1 MINKRVYT
9 YAFAVLGTSVAGYVG
24 YRYYRQRKDVF
35 AARRFQRPH
44 SIAWRPDTRS
54 AATSKLKSK
63 RFDLLIIG
71 GGATGAGCALDAATR
86 GLDVALVEYG
96 DFSSET
102 SSKSTK
108 LLHGGVRYL
117 DKALKTLS
125 LTQFKFVA
133 ESLRERM
140 HILNISPYLAQ
151 KLPIM
156 LPVYNY
162 ISIPYFYAG
171 LLLYDF
177 IAGKMSL
184 GRSFI
189 MGRTQTLKEFPSLQ
203 KEGLK
208 GSIVYY
214 DAQQNDAR
222 NNLMIALTSAYYGA
236 TVLNYVEVVDL
247 IKENG
252 QVVGARCVDRAT
264 GEAFD
269 VRAKGV
275 INATGAF
282 TDNIRSKNGN
292 TDKIMVQ
299 SSGTHIVLPR
309 RVTPRRMGMID
320 PDTTDGRVLFFI
332 PWRGK
337 AVVGTT
343 DNSCELK
350 REIKPTDADID
361 FILRNAKNY
370 ISNPALL
377 TRKSILSAWCGIR
390 PLVKDVGSENTEAI
404 MRSHMVRVDNH
415 KLLSVSG
422 GKWTTYRKMAEDTIN
437 KAIEVFDLRPK
448 RGCVSKYVKILG
460 GNGYTKSTVRRIMR
474 ELDVSPRLGKH
485 LNDTYGLRAL
495 KLKEYSRDG
504 RFSYLSNKYLFLKEE
519 VEYAVDNEMAIKGHD
534 ILARRMGLGFID
546 VREAGRCVDAV
557 CRIMREK
564 LGWTKEQ
571 EKSERRETYEYLKTL
586 GLGLL

>member
-1 MINKRVYT
+1 MINKRVCT
-9 YAFAVLGTSVAGYVG
+9 YAFAVLGTGIVGYVG
-24 YRYYRQRKDVF
+24 HRYYRHRKDTF

-44 SIAWRPDTRS
+44 SVAWKPDTRS
-54 AATSKLKSK
+54 TVISKLKSR

-86 GLDVALVEYG
+86 GLDIALVEYG

-117 DKALKTLS
+117 EKAVKTFSLSQLKLVS
-125 LTQFKFVA
+125 
-133 ESLRERM
+133 ESLHERM
-140 HILNISPYLAQ
+140 HILNISPYLTLR
-151 KLPIM
+151 LPIM

-162 ISIPYFYAG
+162 LTIPYFYAG
-171 LLLYDF
+171 MLLYDL
-177 IAGKMSL
+177 IAGKESL

-189 MGRTQTLKEFPSLQ
+189 MGRTQTLKTFPRLQ

-222 NNLMIALTSAYYGA
+222 NNLMIAITSAYYGA
-236 TVLNYVEVVDL
+236 AVLNYVEVIDL

-252 QVVGARCVDRAT
+252 QILGARCVDRAT

-269 VRAKGV
+269 VQAKGV

-282 TDNIRSKNGN
+282 TDTIRSKNGN
-292 TDKIMVQ
+292 KDKVMVQ

-309 RVTPRRMGMID
+309 RFVPRGMGMID
-320 PDTTDGRVLFFI
+320 PGTTDGRVLFFI

-337 AVVGTT
+337 AVIGTT

-350 REIKPTDADID
+350 RGIKPADADID
-361 FILRNAKNY
+361 FILCNAKNY
-370 ISNPALL
+370 ISNSALL
-377 TRKSILSAWCGIR
+377 TRESILSAWCGIR
-390 PLVKDVGSENTEAI
+390 PLVKDMSSENTQAI
-404 MRSHMVRVDNH
+404 LRSHMIRVDSN

-437 KAIEVFDLRPK
+437 KAIEVFDLKPK
-448 RGCVSKYVKILG
+448 RGCISKYVKILG
-460 GNGYTKSTVRRIMR
+460 GNGYTKNTVKRIMR

-495 KLKEYSRDG
+495 KLKDYSNDG
-504 RFSYLSNKYLFLKEE
+504 RFSYLSDKYFFLKEE

-546 VREAGRCVDAV
+546 VREAGKCVGTV
-557 CRIMREK
+557 CRIMRDK
-564 LGWTKEQ
+564 LGWSKEQ
-571 EKSERRETYEYLKTL
+571 EKNERRETYEYLKTL
-586 GLGLL
+586 GLGTL